1 MSDSDQLRKFLF
13 EHSPVRGYLVRL
25 DGTWRAAN
33 EHHGYPPVVRNALG
47 EAMAA
52 TALLAGTMALG
63 SPNTARMAQPPAS
76 CQTAPCSI
84 SPFTPTMAALL

>member
-25 DGTWRAAN
+25 DVTWRAAN
-33 EHHGYPPVVRNALG
+33 EHHDYPPVVRDALG

-52 TALLAGTMALG
+52 TALLAGTMKFDGRLTLQVQG
-63 SPNTARMAQPPAS
+63 EGPLHLMVTQ
-76 CQTAPCSI
+76 
-84 SPFTPTMAALL
+84 